1 MIYYYTKTNAPDL
14 DILELKILDSELSN
28 IYESFR
34 WDSDDNKLKVT
45 LNKELNGL
53 EKNILDKILNSVL

>member
-1 MIYYYTKTNAPDL
+1 MTYYYTYTYSPDL
-14 DILELKILDSELSN
+14 SILETEFLNSELAN
-28 IYESFR
+28 TYDYLR